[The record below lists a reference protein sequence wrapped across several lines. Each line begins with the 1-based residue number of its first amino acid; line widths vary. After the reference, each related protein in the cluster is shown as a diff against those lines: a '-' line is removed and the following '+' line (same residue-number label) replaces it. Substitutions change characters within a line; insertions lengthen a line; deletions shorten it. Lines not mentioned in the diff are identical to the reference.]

1 MSLNQDIIVM
11 LKQEGCGIVGFA
23 DLRSLSR
30 KTRQGFDYGVL
41 IALPFTKEA
50 MRENKDGLPQRYS
63 DEHEPMTRR
72 LGKLNRLTAGFLT
85 DRGYKVF
92 ENTQDSIIDGPS
104 VDERNLRSVLPF
116 KTVATLSGI
125 GWIGKCAVLVTNGVG
140 SALRMTIVLTDAPLD
155 CGTPITK
162 SKCSP
167 TCTAC
172 VDVCPG
178 KAPSG
183 GLWEAGVDRD
193 SFFNAHAC
201 RSAARARAK
210 TLLNIEASRCGL
222 CISNCPFTKRGLG
235 YE

>member
-1 MSLNQDIIVM
+1 MNLNDEIIA
-11 LKQEGCGIVGFA
+11 LLNRAGCQIVGFA

-30 KTRQGFDYGVL
+30 EARQGFDYGVL

-50 MRENKDGLPQRYS
+50 MRENRDGLPKRYS
-63 DEHEPMTRR
+63 GEHELMTRR
-72 LGKLNRLTAGFLT
+72 LGELNELTAGFLA
-85 DRGYKVF
+85 DKGFKVF
-92 ENTQDSIIDGPS
+92 ENTKDSIIDGPF
-104 VDERNLRSVLPF
+104 VDERSLRSVLPF
-116 KTVATLSGI
+116 KTVATLTGI
-125 GWIGKCAVLVTNGVG
+125 GWIGKCAVLVTKEVG
-140 SALRMTIVLTDAPLD
+140 SALRMTVVLTDALLD
-155 CGTPITK
+155 CGIPVTK

-183 GLWEAGVDRD
+183 DLWEAGADRD

-210 TLLNIEASRCGL
+210 SLLNIEASRCGL
-222 CISNCPFTKRGLG
+222 CISNCLFTKRGLG